1 MLSEQ
6 IVEIPTSRRLRL
18 DIEVPPEI
26 PTGATARIELAWFP
40 QKEATGAPAGQQS
53 ATNRTPISRYFG
65 ILSPETYGDGV
76 AYQRK
81 LRDEWND

>member
-26 PTGATARIELAWFP
+26 PTGSTARLELAWFP
-40 QKEATGAPAGQQS
+40 QKEVVSDAGQPTV
-53 ATNRTPISRYFG
+53 TNRTPISRYFG
-65 ILSPETYGDGV
+65 ILSPGTYGDGV